1 MLERV
6 IRHSNPSADSF
17 GSANAAAHIHG
28 ISQKVD
34 AVRTATNRGRAQVPP
49 PGVIPLDDFIEYFNG
64 LMDNMESA
72 ATNSMAVLEQLVA
85 TTTT

>member
-49 PGVIPLDDFIEYFNG
+49 PGVIPLDDFNG